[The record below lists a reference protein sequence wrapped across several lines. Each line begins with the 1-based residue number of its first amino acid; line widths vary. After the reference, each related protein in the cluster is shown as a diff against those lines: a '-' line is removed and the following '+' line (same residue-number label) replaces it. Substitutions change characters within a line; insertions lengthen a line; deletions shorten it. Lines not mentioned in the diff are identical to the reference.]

1 MFDYSVNV
9 VLTVMF
15 VYMCLFQMQIWKWL
29 ILSVTF
35 VVTTSYCSPLMLQQK
50 NQTEHLASETYLADI
65 TGYQQGHFENSS
77 KAQGLHRN
85 NPEFKAPLDPL
96 SRSFVK
102 VKKDKRR
109 QGDMSQKQ
117 PGQKGSVEQMMPGE
131 SSDVKILKSGDKT
144 QPADK
149 VVRSPM
155 EQPHTKQNGRTDIL
169 TFESSPSDRVRT
181 RVSKKRGN
189 SGTFGLPF
197 DRIGHLSHRRG

>member
-1 MFDYSVNV
+1 
-9 VLTVMF
+9 
-15 VYMCLFQMQIWKWL
+15 MQIWKWL

-35 VVTTSYCSPLMLQQK
+35 VVTTSYCSALMLQQK
-50 NQTEHLASETYLADI
+50 NQTEHLASETHLADI
-65 TGYQQGHFENSS
+65 TGYQQGRFENSS

-117 PGQKGSVEQMMPGE
+117 PGEKGSVEQMMPGE
-131 SSDVKILKSGDKT
+131 RSDFKILRPGDKT

-155 EQPHTKQNGRTDIL
+155 EQPHTKLNGSTDIL
-169 TFESSPSDRVRT
+169 TPERGPSDRVRT

-189 SGTFGLPF
+189 LGTFGLPI